1 MHPVNSPPALQPHT
15 PSPESLWQQG
25 TIPCGLEAA
34 ASFSLG
40 IATAHWIAAPV
51 LAAAALAL
59 WFRGKVQ
66 TTPIIFRLPAAK
78 PCRVKIAWLFVLLC
92 LGWIRA
98 TSAVPAATPLRS
110 PGLERRPNKTSPAHP
125 NTLSGSVTGTIC
137 NIPVLRQRKYSS
149 DRAPVRYADFSILEE
164 GSSLPIRVEA
174 EIAPGQLPEDIKPG
188 ARVKVLGKLRFPT
201 GSRKNTPYAPTIHSF
216 ADSLSFLPTT
226 RGTSLPPVLQLRW
239 KIIRTID
246 QLYSSRSLGFFHALI
261 TGEKRSLDR
270 QLHLD
275 FLDTGTS
282 HFLAISGLHV
292 GLVMLFAMRIPF
304 PRRIQLAMRLLL
316 LCGFALISGANTPVL
331 RAALMIGLH
340 MTLKASAR
348 RPRPLDTL
356 GWTLIILL
364 AIAPPGLSQPGFQ
377 LSFIATAAILWWHSI
392 RERESRR
399 LQSLTIPAQRFSK
412 RKRPL
417 ASLAGMIGKGLSIGL
432 ISTAAT
438 TPLIAEYFQR
448 FHPLSPL
455 LSLCLY
461 PLVALS
467 LILGLIS
474 VLLGMACLPLGQL
487 AAQPAILGAQL
498 LFELLRFF
506 TTLPGHCYYLP
517 PPGPTPILLFYLV
530 LACGMSKKTRKAA
543 VMLAMLILP
552 VLLVFNLLSN
562 TGSGPVLTH
571 FNTRA
576 GSAAL
581 LEIPSRKKTFLLD
594 ACGGTPA
601 ASQRLL
607 HSILKAGHRRIDG
620 VFLTHP
626 HADHAGALPLLTESL
641 EVGEIFCSSHFG
653 LNKKGR
659 RLLEGVRKKG
669 IPLTTINR
677 GVRLDLA
684 GTGEINLR
692 VIFPCGTETLPL
704 RRAANDIS
712 LSFFLESKRRRIL
725 FLGDLEEDGLA
736 RLFGSGEELRSDVLV
751 LPHHGRTNRLN
762 DLLLTKVQP
771 QVVVISGD
779 GRGGALEFSDRLE
792 QSGTE
797 TYSTWRG
804 GNIRQEWTD
813 SGIATG
819 YQER

>member
-1 MHPVNSPPALQPHT
+1 
-15 PSPESLWQQG
+15 
-25 TIPCGLEAA
+25 
-34 ASFSLG
+34 
-40 IATAHWIAAPV
+40 
-51 LAAAALAL
+51 
-59 WFRGKVQ
+59 
-66 TTPIIFRLPAAK
+66 
-78 PCRVKIAWLFVLLC
+78 
-92 LGWIRA
+92 
-98 TSAVPAATPLRS
+98 
-110 PGLERRPNKTSPAHP
+110 
-125 NTLSGSVTGTIC
+125 
-137 NIPVLRQRKYSS
+137 
-149 DRAPVRYADFSILEE
+149 
-164 GSSLPIRVEA
+164 
-174 EIAPGQLPEDIKPG
+174 
-188 ARVKVLGKLRFPT
+188 
-201 GSRKNTPYAPTIHSF
+201 
-216 ADSLSFLPTT
+216 
-226 RGTSLPPVLQLRW
+226 
-239 KIIRTID
+239 
-246 QLYSSRSLGFFHALI
+246 
-261 TGEKRSLDR
+261 
-270 QLHLD
+270 
-275 FLDTGTS
+275 
-282 HFLAISGLHV
+282 
-292 GLVMLFAMRIPF
+292 
-304 PRRIQLAMRLLL
+304 
-316 LCGFALISGANTPVL
+316 
-331 RAALMIGLH
+331 
-340 MTLKASAR
+340 
-348 RPRPLDTL
+348 
-356 GWTLIILL
+356 
-364 AIAPPGLSQPGFQ
+364 
-377 LSFIATAAILWWHSI
+377 
-392 RERESRR
+392 
-399 LQSLTIPAQRFSK
+399 
-412 RKRPL
+412 
-417 ASLAGMIGKGLSIGL
+417 
-432 ISTAAT
+432 
-438 TPLIAEYFQR
+438 
-448 FHPLSPL
+448 
-455 LSLCLY
+455 
-461 PLVALS
+461 
-467 LILGLIS
+467 
-474 VLLGMACLPLGQL
+474 
-487 AAQPAILGAQL
+487 
-498 LFELLRFF
+498 
-506 TTLPGHCYYLP
+506 
-517 PPGPTPILLFYLV
+517 
-530 LACGMSKKTRKAA
+530 
-543 VMLAMLILP
+543 MLILP

-653 LNKKGR
+653 LNKKGGQ
-659 RLLEGVRKKG
+659 LLEGARKKG